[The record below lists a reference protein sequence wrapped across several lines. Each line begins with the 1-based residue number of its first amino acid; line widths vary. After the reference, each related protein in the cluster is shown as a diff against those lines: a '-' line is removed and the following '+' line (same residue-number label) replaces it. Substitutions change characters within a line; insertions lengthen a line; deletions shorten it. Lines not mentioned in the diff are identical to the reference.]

1 MSFSTDIRTMGC
13 DKMVF
18 LERVFGKG
26 MEYVIYRGW

>member
-26 MEYVIYRGW
+26 VLYVVELV